1 MQSHQRVVREGLVAG
16 AIGATGVAIWF
27 LLIDTLAGQPL
38 LTPSAL
44 GGVLAGD
51 FSSASSDVYVPS
63 VIAYTIFHLTAFL
76 AVGLILSLVAHRAE
90 QESSILAVFLILFVV
105 FELGFYG
112 LTAILAETRL
122 PGALAWY
129 RVAGGNLI
137 AALLM
142 GTYVWR
148 GHRALAAEFAE
159 ALSARE

>member
-51 FSSASSDVYVPS
+51 FSSASSDVYVPW

-137 AALLM
+137 AAVLM